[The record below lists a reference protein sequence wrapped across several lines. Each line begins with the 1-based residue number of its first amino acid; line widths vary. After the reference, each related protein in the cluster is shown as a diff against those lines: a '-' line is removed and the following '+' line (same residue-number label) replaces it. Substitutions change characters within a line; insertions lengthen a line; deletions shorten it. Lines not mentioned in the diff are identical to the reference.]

1 MSEEGQSARL
11 EIYSDGAVV
20 AQCAASCQV
29 TGRERLM
36 FDTYIKPGIAE
47 LHESA
52 ILRIPG
58 LAPIL

>member
-20 AQCAASCQV
+20 AQCAALCHFI
-29 TGRERLM
+29 GRERLM
-36 FDTYIKPGIAE
+36 FDTYIKPEMAV
-47 LHESA
+47 LYESA

-58 LAPIL
+58 LVPVL